1 MMQGN
6 PWPRVLSRLSA
17 LFLLAALVGW
27 WAEALSEALLLAAL
41 TMLAWEGYNLYR
53 FEAWL
58 RKGRQLAP
66 PAAHGLWRHLFDALY
81 QRQQRQ
87 RQRRRNLQR
96 LMARYRDSARAMP
109 DALVVLSGDY
119 RIDWWN
125 PAAARLLGL
134 RWPGDSHQRIA
145 NIYRHP
151 DFVAFLSS
159 RSPVT
164 REVSLPS
171 PLDSQVWLEIRL
183 VPYGTDRYL
192 LLARD
197 VTHLHRLETM
207 RRDFVGN
214 VSHELRTPLTVIYG
228 VAETLNEEMADDPE
242 VGDML
247 RLLQEQ
253 SERMRRLVDDLLL
266 LSRLETGATPSH
278 PEWVD
283 MPRLLEELVEDGKA
297 LSGSRHHRFEL
308 TCEPGLL
315 LEGCE
320 SELRSAFS
328 NLIFNAVKYTPG
340 DGYIGVRWYADKAGA
355 HLSVTDNG
363 IGIPA
368 AHIPRLTERF
378 YRVDSARSKASGGT
392 GLGLAIVK
400 HVLNRHRAQLT
411 VRSQPGQG
419 STFICTFPTALLRR
433 AGTRTARPP
442 AS

>member
-1 MMQGN
+1 MRAS
-6 PWPRVLSRLSA
+6 PWPQVLLWLSA
-17 LFLLAALVGW
+17 LFLLAGLVGW
-27 WAEALSEALLLAAL
+27 WWGVLSEALLLVAL
-41 TMLAWEGYNLYR
+41 GLLAWEGYNLYR
-53 FEAWL
+53 FERWL
-58 RKGRQLAP
+58 RSGRRLAP
-66 PAAHGLWRHLFDALY
+66 PVAHGPWRHLLDTLY

-96 LMARYRDSARAMP
+96 LMGRYRDSAQAMP
-109 DALVVLSGDY
+109 DAVVVLWGDY

-125 PAAARLLGL
+125 PPAARLLGL
-134 RWPGDSHQRIA
+134 RWPQDSQQRIA

-151 DFVAFLSS
+151 DFISFLST
-159 RSPVT
+159 RSPVA
-164 REVSLPS
+164 REISLPS
-171 PLDSQVWLEIRL
+171 PLNSQIWLEIRL
-183 VPYGTDRYL
+183 VPFGDDRYL

-228 VAETLNEEMADDPE
+228 VAETLSEEMADDPE
-242 VGDML
+242 LGDMM

-283 MPRLLEELVEDGKA
+283 MPRLLEELVEDAKA
-297 LSGSRHHRFEL
+297 LSGNRQHRFEL
-308 TCEPGLL
+308 ECEPDLH

-328 NLIFNAVKYTPG
+328 NLIFNAVKYTPEQ
-340 DGYIGVRWYADKAGA
+340 GYIGVRWYANHSGA
-355 HLSVTDNG
+355 HLLVTDNG

-400 HVLNRHRAQLT
+400 HVLNRHGAQLT
-411 VRSQPGQG
+411 IRSQPGQG
-419 STFICTFPTALLRR
+419 STFICTFPIRLLRR
-433 AGTRTARPP
+433 AGPRPLP
-442 AS
+442 PPE

>member
-1 MMQGN
+1 
-6 PWPRVLSRLSA
+6 
-17 LFLLAALVGW
+17 
-27 WAEALSEALLLAAL
+27 
-41 TMLAWEGYNLYR
+41 
-53 FEAWL
+53 
-58 RKGRQLAP
+58 
-66 PAAHGLWRHLFDALY
+66 
-81 QRQQRQ
+81 
-87 RQRRRNLQR
+87 
-96 LMARYRDSARAMP
+96 MARYRDSARAMP

-315 LEGCE
+315 LEGVRASCAAP
-320 SELRSAFS
+320 SPTLFLMPLNTPRGRLYRRSVVCRQGGCPFICHRQWHWDTGSSYPKAHRAF
-328 NLIFNAVKYTPG
+328 LPG
-340 DGYIGVRWYADKAGA
+340 GQRPFQGQWRYRSGARHRQACAQSPPGAAYRAQSAGA
-355 HLSVTDNG
+355 GQHLHLYLSHR
-363 IGIPA
+363 IA
-368 AHIPRLTERF
+368 AP
-378 YRVDSARSKASGGT
+378 G
-392 GLGLAIVK
+392 
-400 HVLNRHRAQLT
+400 RH
-411 VRSQPGQG
+411 PDG
-419 STFICTFPTALLRR
+419 
-433 AGTRTARPP
+433 P
-442 AS
+442 ASRKLGNRTKFMD